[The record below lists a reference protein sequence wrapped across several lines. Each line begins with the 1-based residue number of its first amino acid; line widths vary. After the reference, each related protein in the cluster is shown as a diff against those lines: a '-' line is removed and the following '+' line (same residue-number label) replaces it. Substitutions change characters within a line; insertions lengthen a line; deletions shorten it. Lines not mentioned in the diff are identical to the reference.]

1 MVAGSSD
8 GSGTG
13 GSDPRPAG
21 ASRGD
26 RFRGADRPDPARRHG
41 RPAGPGGG
49 FPPGAGPA
57 LAVGSMAGAL
67 ALVLVARR
75 SMEAFVLLVLV
86 LRPTLDGLHASS
98 GVAATDPARV
108 LGVLF
113 VAVSLVWWGSRW
125 LEGRRHPSSAA
136 GLALA
141 AFLVAAAVAT
151 LGSEA
156 PGHSAAELARL
167 GTAVL
172 MFFVVDRLCEDTGRP
187 DRVLGAVLAAAAI
200 PVAVA
205 VAGPLVGISRTE
217 VKDRIERAIS
227 TFSQSNPFGHFLTIT
242 VLVLVAVVLARSG
255 RTRLGALLALV
266 PVGVALALTYTRL
279 AWAAAVVGVLVM
291 LWVAGKRRL
300 VPALIVLLSPS
311 PPSRPNV
318 GHRIDQ
324 LTSSNP
330 NVVGSESGVS
340 WRWGQWADV
349 AAMAGNNPDHRHRA
363 RRRRAAPR
371 QPPAAAQR
379 LPQGAR
385 RARGRRPAGVPGPA
399 GRPRRVG
406 RRGQPPRR
414 RSAGPDD
421 RPRLRGRRGRADR
434 GLGCGQPVGSG
445 GHPLVRLRVG
455 RRGGLGRPAWLRPP
469 RPPSRR
475 HPPRPSGR
483 SRGPGR
489 SAVDGGQRMS
499 SLVRVPDSVASL
511 AQRARRWWPIGV
523 AVAVIARPS
532 ACR

>member
-1 MVAGSSD
+1 MAREPEVRIPGPPERDERAASGEQIALVLLAATAVLLVVVGVSRPGS
-8 GSGTG
+8 
-13 GSDPRPAG
+13 
-21 ASRGD
+21 
-26 RFRGADRPDPARRHG
+26 
-41 RPAGPGGG
+41 
-49 FPPGAGPA
+49 GPA

-75 SMEAFVLLVLV
+75 SMEVFVLLVLV

-151 LGSEA
+151 LGSQA

-187 DRVLGAVLAAAAI
+187 DRVLGAVLAAAVI

-205 VAGPLVGISRTE
+205 VAGPLLGIHRTE
-217 VKDRIERAIS
+217 VKDRIERVIS

-255 RTRLGALLALV
+255 RIRIGALLALV
-266 PVGVALALTYTRL
+266 PVGLALALTYTRL

-300 VPALIVLLSPS
+300 VPALIVLLVAFAALSPD
-311 PPSRPNV
+311 V

-324 LTSSNP
+324 LTSPNP
-330 NVVGSESGVS
+330 NVIGSESGVG

-349 AAMAGNNPDHRHRA
+349 AAMAGTNPITGIGPGVVEQRLVNHQPPHNDYLKALVELGVVGLLAFLAQLAALVGLAVGANRRGEGPKARTIALAFAGVAAALVVASAAANLLGQVVILWYVYALAAAAAWVGRHGSVRLDP
-363 RRRRAAPR
+363 RRAVTRLA
-371 QPPAAAQR
+371 PPA
-379 LPQGAR
+379 
-385 RARGRRPAGVPGPA
+385 GPEDQ
-399 GRPRRVG
+399 VD
-406 RRGQPPRR
+406 PPWTAV
-414 RSAGPDD
+414 SA
-421 RPRLRGRRGRADR
+421 
-434 GLGCGQPVGSG
+434 
-445 GHPLVRLRVG
+445 
-455 RRGGLGRPAWLRPP
+455 
-469 RPPSRR
+469 
-475 HPPRPSGR
+475 
-483 SRGPGR
+483 
-489 SAVDGGQRMS
+489 
-499 SLVRVPDSVASL
+499 
-511 AQRARRWWPIGV
+511 
-523 AVAVIARPS
+523 
-532 ACR
+532 

>member
-1 MVAGSSD
+1 MAREPEVRIPGPPERDERTASGEQIALVLLAATAVLLVVVGVSRPGS
-8 GSGTG
+8 
-13 GSDPRPAG
+13 
-21 ASRGD
+21 
-26 RFRGADRPDPARRHG
+26 
-41 RPAGPGGG
+41 
-49 FPPGAGPA
+49 GPA

-75 SMEAFVLLVLV
+75 SMEVFVLLVLV

-151 LGSEA
+151 LGSQA

-187 DRVLGAVLAAAAI
+187 DRVLGAVLAAAVI

-205 VAGPLVGISRTE
+205 VAGPLVGIHRTE
-217 VKDRIERAIS
+217 VKDRIERVIS

-242 VLVLVAVVLARSG
+242 VLVLLAVVLARSG
-255 RTRLGALLALV
+255 RIRIGALLALV
-266 PVGVALALTYTRL
+266 PVGLALALTYTRL

-300 VPALIVLLSPS
+300 VPALIVLLVAFAALVTQRR
-311 PPSRPNV
+311 PPDRPAHVVQPERHRLRVRGQLALGPV
-318 GHRIDQ
+318 GGRRRHGRHQ
-324 LTSSNP
+324 
-330 NVVGSESGVS
+330 
-340 WRWGQWADV
+340 
-349 AAMAGNNPDHRHRA
+349 PDHRHRA

-379 LPQGAR
+379 LPQGASSSSGSS
-385 RARGRRPAGVPGPA
+385 ACW
-399 GRPRRVG
+399 
-406 RRGQPPRR
+406 
-414 RSAGPDD
+414 RS
-421 RPRLRGRRGRADR
+421 
-434 GLGCGQPVGSG
+434 
-445 GHPLVRLRVG
+445 
-455 RRGGLGRPAWLRPP
+455 WLSW
-469 RPPSRR
+469 PPSSGW
-475 HPPRPSGR
+475 PSGPTAGAKAR
-483 SRGPGR
+483 RPGR
-489 SAVDGGQRMS
+489 SPSPSR
-499 SLVRVPDSVASL
+499 AS
-511 AQRARRWWPIGV
+511 
-523 AVAVIARPS
+523 RP
-532 ACR
+532 R